1 MLFKITFFLP
11 KTYFIKIILS
21 EAWLFGS
28 RAIIFRSY
36 TSFLLYSNRNG
47 SKTK

>member
-1 MLFKITFFLP
+1 MVLKINLFLP
-11 KTYFIKIILS
+11 KTYFIKIMLS
-21 EAWLFGS
+21 GAWLFGS